1 MLEARHVNVHYGD
14 TWAVQDVSFDLLEGQ
29 WMMLAGPNGAGKS
42 TLIRAIAQTVPWEGS
57 LRLDG
62 ENLREMKSMKRA
74 RLIGVLAQHNRA
86 QYGYTVEEIVRLGRY
101 AYRQGFLKGGGED
114 TEQVVEEALRL
125 TGMLDMREKSILN
138 LSGGELQRVKLADSL
153 DETGQIFVID
163 EPTDGLHLDDIR
175 KLMELFNRMTDNGN
189 TLIIIEHSLD
199 VMKEADYI
207 VEMGPGG
214 GIHGGNLLFAGTPE
228 EMLRSEKSV
237 TAPYLRDSL
246 VEKLG

>member
-1 MLEARHVNVHYGD
+1 M
-14 TWAVQDVSFDLLEGQ
+14 T
-29 WMMLAGPNGAGKS
+29 
-42 TLIRAIAQTVPWEGS
+42 T
-57 LRLDG
+57 
-62 ENLREMKSMKRA
+62 
-74 RLIGVLAQHNRA
+74 
-86 QYGYTVEEIVRLGRY
+86 
-101 AYRQGFLKGGGED
+101 
-114 TEQVVEEALRL
+114 
-125 TGMLDMREKSILN
+125 